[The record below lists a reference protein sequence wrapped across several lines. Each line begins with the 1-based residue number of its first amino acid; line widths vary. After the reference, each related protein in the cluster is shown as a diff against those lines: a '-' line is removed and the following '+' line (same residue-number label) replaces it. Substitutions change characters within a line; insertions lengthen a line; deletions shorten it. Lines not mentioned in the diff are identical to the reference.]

1 MASRLLT
8 KAFKKGKNN
17 FENACQLEPA
27 PPPPNPPPPQ
37 QKSKQTNETQEDI
50 SLEFFLFLVLGG

>member
-17 FENACQLEPA
+17 FENACQLEPT
-27 PPPPNPPPPQ
+27 PPPPPK
-37 QKSKQTNETQEDI
+37 KSKQTNETQEDI
-50 SLEFFLFLVLGG
+50 SLEFFLCLVLGG

>member
-17 FENACQLEPA
+17 FENACQLEPPQL
-27 PPPPNPPPPQ
+27 PPPPTKKK
-37 QKSKQTNETQEDI
+37 KSKQTNETQEDI